1 MLTNDNKCPVNQTK
15 IALKHFYT
23 DESKNGM
30 CSKCHPC
37 KLGLYDAIQILE
49 TIQAGKGEKRHVSL
63 LKRIA
68 LDVKDGSMCKK
79 GKDHADIL
87 QNFIVIYAEDLCRHV
102 KGICDDHECTSL
114 VTYDI
119 NADQCTMCGKCQD
132 VCPSSAI
139 EGQKSEPYK
148 TGFMPF
154 RIRQKRCT
162 HCGECLA
169 VCPESAVFVPGD
181 AAHRVPSKETRNVP
195 VPKPAYAYGDEC
207 VGV

>member
-1 MLTNDNKCPVNQTK
+1 MSTNENKCPVNQTRL
-15 IALKHFYT
+15 ALKQFYT

-37 KLGLYDAIQILE
+37 KLGMYEAIQILE
-49 TIQAGKGEKRHVSL
+49 TIQAGKGERRHVAL

-68 LDVKDGSMCKK
+68 QDVKDGGMCKK

-87 QNFIVIYAEDLCRHV
+87 SNFIVIYAEDLCRHV
-102 KGICDDHECTSL
+102 KGICDDHECKSL

-119 NADQCTMCGKCQD
+119 DADRCTMCGKCQD
-132 VCPSSAI
+132 ACPSSAI

-169 VCPESAVFVPGD
+169 VCSEGAVFVPGD
-181 AAHRVPSKETRNVP
+181 AAHRVPPKETRHIP
-195 VPKPAYAYGDEC
+195 VPKPAYAYEDEC
-207 VGV
+207 VGI